1 MCEPDQITVPVHE
14 AVGMTLGHDI
24 TEINATAHTKSSAF
38 RRGHVIT
45 EADVPRLRDLGKE
58 NIYVLDISEDQL
70 HEDDAVLLM
79 VEALAGKNTEY
90 LPEPREGRINIIA
103 GVTGLLKVDVE
114 ALERFNLVEE
124 VMCATRHNNTVV
136 QAGDIVAGTRAIPLV
151 VEKEFVEQAVA
162 IATGSDTEG
171 LATGSGAPDL
181 VPGEPAGRKSG
192 IISVL
197 PLKPAKAA
205 IIITGNEVYTGRI
218 DDAFEPIIREKVE
231 ALGSSIVSVAK
242 CPDNMQAIRQAV
254 LAAHEEAELIIM
266 TGGMSVDPDDI
277 TPLAAREAGAE
288 IAAYGSA
295 VLPGAMFMVSYFED
309 GTPVLGVPACGIHH
323 PRTIFDLIL
332 PRVLAGEKITS
343 RDIAR
348 LGHGG
353 LCLDCPECEF
363 PVCPFGKSA

>member
-1 MCEPDQITVPVHE
+1 MCEPDQITVSVQE
-14 AVGMTLGHDI
+14 AVGLVLSHDI
-24 TEINATAHTKSSAF
+24 TEVNAVTHHKGSAF
-38 RRGHVIT
+38 RRGHVIS
-45 EADVPRLRDLGKE
+45 EEDIPKLLDLGKE
-58 NIYVLDISEDQL
+58 NLYVLEMNENQM
-70 HEDDAVLLM
+70 HEDDAVLLLA
-79 VEALAGKNTEY
+79 EALAGENAEFM
-90 LPEPREGRINIIA
+90 PEPREGRINIIA

-114 ALERFNLVEE
+114 ALMRFNLVGE
-124 VMCATRHNNTVV
+124 VMCASRHTNTIV
-136 QAGDIVAGTRAIPLV
+136 QAGGIVAGTRVIPLV
-151 VEKEFVEQAVA
+151 VERELVRQAVA
-162 IATGSDTEG
+162 GAEAAGG
-171 LATGSGAPDL
+171 L
-181 VPGEPAGRKSG
+181 
-192 IISVL
+192 ISVS
-197 PLKPAKAA
+197 PLKSARTA

-231 ALGSSIVSVAK
+231 ALGSPVVRVTK

-254 LAAHEEAELIIM
+254 LAARSEADLIIM
-266 TGGMSVDPDDI
+266 TGGMSVDPDDL

-295 VLPGAMFMVSYFED
+295 VLPGAMFMVAYFDD

-343 RDIAR
+343 HDIAK

-353 LCLDCPECEF
+353 LCLDCPECAF

>member
-1 MCEPDQITVPVHE
+1 
-14 AVGMTLGHDI
+14 MTLGHDI
-24 TEINATAHTKSSAF
+24 TEINAREHTKGSAF

-45 EADVPRLRDLGKE
+45 EEDVPRLRDLGKE

-79 VEALAGKNTEY
+79 VEALAGENAEY

-114 ALERFNLVEE
+114 ALERFNMVEE
-124 VMCATRHNNTVV
+124 VMCATRHTNTIV
-136 QAGDIVAGTRAIPLV
+136 QAGDIIAGTRAIPLV

-162 IATGSDTEG
+162 IANGTDWAGHE
-171 LATGSGAPDL
+171 APDENTTRI
-181 VPGEPAGRKSG
+181 GG

-197 PLKPAKAA
+197 PLKTVRTA

-231 ALGSSIVSVAK
+231 ALGSLVVSVAK

-254 LAAHEEAELIIM
+254 LAAHEDADLIVM

-343 RDIAR
+343 LDIAK

-353 LCLDCPECEF
+353 LCLDCPECDF
-363 PVCPFGKSA
+363 PVCPFGKSV